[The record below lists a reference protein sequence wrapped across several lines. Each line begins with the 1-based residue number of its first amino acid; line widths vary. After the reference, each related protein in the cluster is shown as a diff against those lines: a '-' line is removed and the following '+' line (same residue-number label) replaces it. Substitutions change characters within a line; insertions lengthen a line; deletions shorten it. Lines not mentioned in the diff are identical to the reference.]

1 VVVDTSALLAI
12 YFNEQPALWVIAQL
26 ESAPT
31 VPVMSTVNLAECL
44 ILLRDRNP
52 KGFSELEDRLLSEPL
67 QFVPPSSSQAQV
79 AADAR
84 GRYPLNL
91 GDCFAYTLAKE
102 RGEPLITLDVD
113 FRRTDIE
120 VLLPPV

>member
-12 YFNEQPALWVIAQL
+12 YFNEQPALWVVSQL
-26 ESAPT
+26 ESTST

-52 KGFSELEDRLLSEPL
+52 KGFSELEDRLLGEPL
-67 QFVPPSSSQAQV
+67 HFVPPSSSQAQV

-91 GDCFAYTLAKE
+91 GDCFAYALAKE